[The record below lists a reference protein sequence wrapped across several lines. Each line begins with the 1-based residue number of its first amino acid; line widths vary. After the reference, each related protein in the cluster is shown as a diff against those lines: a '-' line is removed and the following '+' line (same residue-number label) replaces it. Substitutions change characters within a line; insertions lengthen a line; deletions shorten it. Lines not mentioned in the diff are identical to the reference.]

1 MKNGHRDAWSIGYT
15 PNLAVGVWV
24 GNFDG
29 HGTVGLVGS
38 EVAAPILFTI
48 FSAVIDK
55 DNARWIDQ
63 PHGVQTRKVCA

>member
-15 PNLAVGVWV
+15 LNSAVGVWI

-38 EVAAPILFTI
+38 EVAAPTLFAI
-48 FSAVIDK
+48 FSAVINK

-63 PHGVQTRKVCA
+63 TRKVCA